1 MRRLLSLNMNIRNI
15 RLSWLIGLLL
25 MVSAILW
32 IGVQV
37 GRNAADHYQD
47 SMAFAR
53 ELHRIQSHRQDF
65 IYHFRNYVLRRN
77 ASDYQEAEASLRE
90 MQQAFTALNRRSPT
104 DSERDALQIIGSLI
118 DLYVTEHARA
128 KNSGD
133 QYLTPLQ
140 MDLIAHDGDSR
151 WPDALTVIE
160 QMRDRQLA
168 VSQNAIARL
177 RYELVAGA
185 VVIPLLLALGFYLL
199 RLLQQEEQLRQ
210 MLQASEQKLRE
221 ERDHAQRYLDITH
234 VLIVVVGA
242 DQRIQRINQQGCEL
256 LGYSMEEVVGKN
268 WFDHCV
274 PETIREEIRTLFVQL
289 IAGEL
294 EMTHD
299 LVGIDEIENEVQ
311 LRSGERRLI
320 AWRNGLLWD
329 SSGQIVGVISSGQ
342 DITESRLIERT
353 IRESNESL
361 KKRVVE
367 RTRLLESANRSLVE
381 QQQRLYILKE
391 LAELANTATHFREVL
406 ERAISLICSHF
417 NWPVGHAFIRSDA
430 HEMLLTAPVWYLSDP
445 ERYQDFQQHSDQIL
459 FPRHIG
465 IVGQVM
471 AAGSPQWFDDLA
483 DRPDFLR
490 RDAIRLNNL
499 RSGLF
504 CPIIIKGQVGS
515 LLEFFTPTEQRFNA
529 DIAEFMAQAATLLG
543 VVAEAITDKAE
554 LRKLALFAQESSSVL
569 IVTDRDERIEWV
581 NPGFT
586 AVTGYSLEEVIGRNP
601 GELLQG
607 PESDPVVVAEMKASL
622 HVADKIEVELI
633 NYRKSGE
640 KFWVAISIQPI
651 RNAAGEV
658 EKFIS
663 IQQEVTARKAIE
675 DALRSKEEEMRSI
688 VENVVDGIICIDETG
703 IVRSFNP
710 AAEQIFGYRADE
722 TIGRNIALLIPE
734 PHRSQHNRYLKR
746 YTDTNQSSGVM
757 GNTVEVMAVRQDG
770 SSIPLE
776 VAVNEYWMRGE
787 RFFTGIL
794 RDITE
799 RKRITAELER
809 AKTEAEQAS
818 RAKSAFLATMSHEIR
833 TPMNGVIGMIE
844 LLRQSDL
851 DAQQIEA
858 VDIIRESAFSLLN
871 IIEDILDFS
880 KIEADKL
887 SLEHMAVP
895 LAQVTEGVA
904 VTLATVAAKKGVLVT
919 VFVDPQLPDFVLSDQ
934 TRLRQILYNLLGNA
948 VKFSSG
954 RPAQPGRVSLRAELA
969 GWEAEKAVVRFQIA
983 DNGIGIEPHILTQ
996 LFQPFTQA
1004 ESSTT
1009 RRFGGT
1015 GLGLSICARL
1025 VAMMGGQINV
1035 QSVADQGST
1044 FTVTASFEISAEC
1057 AISAEPFHDLHG
1069 INILVIASD
1078 PLIGNDLSVY
1088 LNQAGAAAE
1097 WVSDA
1102 GSAVTRVQ
1110 RLPGSL
1116 VIVVVEI
1123 EAFDPPIEQ
1132 VRTVLAAIPRQQ
1144 LLSYLRLTSAPVKS
1158 AATADWIP
1166 ISLHALRRMT
1176 LLRAVAVAANRASPD
1191 IQSNPA
1197 EIALLPTVTAPTVEE
1212 AQAQGRLILAAE
1224 DNETNQKVI
1233 RYQLNRLGYAVEIAG
1248 DGLEALAC
1256 WRSGTYALLLSD
1268 LHMPRLDGYE
1278 LATIIRREEAA
1289 QGRERMPI
1297 IAFTANAL
1305 KGEADRCFALGMDDY
1320 LSKPIQLEM
1329 LRAKMEKWLP
1339 IRVAAKA
1346 ETAASLNTV
1355 SETLAQES
1363 DPNQDPVNPQVLKDV
1378 IGDDPV
1384 MVMEFL
1390 QDFLASAT
1398 QAVTQLHAAW
1408 QERRAEEISAIGHRI
1423 KSSARAVGAMSFGE
1437 LCADLEKAG
1446 KAVDW
1451 GQIDNAMGQLDSI
1464 FGAVERF
1471 IVCYGS
1477 EVNHD
1482 GE

>member
-1 MRRLLSLNMNIRNI
+1 MNLNMNIRNI

-37 GRNAADHYQD
+37 SRNAVGHYQD
-47 SMAFAR
+47 AVAYAQ
-53 ELHRIQSHRQDF
+53 ELQRIQRYHQNF
-65 IYHFRNYVLRRN
+65 IYHFRNYVLRRD
-77 ASDYQEAEASLRE
+77 ASDYEQAGASLRE
-90 MQQAFTALNRRSPT
+90 MQQAFAALNRRLST
-104 DSERDALQIIGSLI
+104 GAERDALQIISSLI
-118 DLYVTEHARA
+118 DLYVTDHARA

-140 MDLIAHDGDSR
+140 MDLIAHDGGSR
-151 WPDALTVIE
+151 WHDALTVIE
-160 QMRDRQLA
+160 QARDRQLA

-177 RYELVAGA
+177 SYELVAGA
-185 VVIPLLLALGFYLL
+185 VVIPLLLAFGFYLL

-221 ERDHAQRYLDITH
+221 EHNHVQRYLDITQ
-234 VLIVVVGA
+234 VLIMVIGA
-242 DQRIQRINQQGCEL
+242 DQRIWRINQQGCEL
-256 LGYSMEEVVGKN
+256 LGYPMEELVGKN
-268 WFDHCV
+268 WFDHCI
-274 PETIREEIRTLFVQL
+274 PEANREEIRALLLQL

-294 EMTHD
+294 YLSHD
-299 LVGIDEIENEVQ
+299 LDGIDEIENEVQ

-329 SSGQIVGVISSGQ
+329 SNGQVVGVISSGQ
-342 DITESRLIERT
+342 DITESRLIEKT

-367 RTRLLESANRSLVE
+367 RTRALEKANCSLIE

-391 LAELANTATHFREVL
+391 LAEQANTVTHFREVL

-417 NWPVGHAFIRSDA
+417 NWPVGHAFIRSGA
-430 HEMLLTAPVWYLSDP
+430 HEVLLTAPVWYLSDP

-490 RDAIRLNNL
+490 RDAIRLSNL

-504 CPIIIKGQVGS
+504 CPIIIKGQVES
-515 LLEFFTPTEQRFNA
+515 LLEFFTPAEQSF
-529 DIAEFMAQAATLLG
+529 DTDMVEFMTQVATLLG

-554 LRKLALFAQESSSVL
+554 LRKLALFAQESSSIL
-569 IVTDRDERIEWV
+569 IVTDRNERIEWV

-586 AVTGYSLEEVIGRNP
+586 AVTGYTLEEVIGKNP
-601 GELLQG
+601 GEVLQG
-607 PESDPVVVAEMKASL
+607 PESDPVVIEQMRAAL
-622 HVADKIEVELI
+622 YVADKIEVELI

-663 IQQEVTARKAIE
+663 IQQDVTARKAIE
-675 DALRSKEEEMRSI
+675 EALRSKEEEMRSI

-722 TIGRNIALLIPE
+722 AIGRNISLLMPE
-734 PHRSQHNRYLKR
+734 PHRGRHGRYLRR
-746 YTDTNQSSGVM
+746 YIDTNQSSGVM

-770 SSIPLE
+770 SSVPLE
-776 VAVNEYWMRGE
+776 VAVNEYWMRGQ
-787 RFFTGIL
+787 RLFTGIL

-809 AKTEAEQAS
+809 AKTEAEQAN

-851 DAQQIEA
+851 DAQQVEA
-858 VDIIRESAFSLLN
+858 VNIIRESAFSLLN

-887 SLEHMAVP
+887 SLEYMAVP

-904 VTLATVAAKKGVLVT
+904 LTLAPVATKKGVLIT
-919 VFVDPQLPDFVLSDQ
+919 VFVDPQLPSHVLSDQ

-1044 FTVTASFEISAEC
+1044 FTVTAPFEISAEC

-1097 WVSDA
+1097 WVSAA
-1102 GSAVTRVQ
+1102 GAAVTRVQ
-1110 RLPGSL
+1110 RLPDSL

-1144 LLSYLRLTSAPVKS
+1144 PLSYLRLTSAPIKP
-1158 AATADWIP
+1158 ATTADWIP

-1191 IQSNPA
+1191 VQPNPA
-1197 EIALLPTVTAPTVEE
+1197 ELALLPTVTAPTVEE

-1248 DGLEALAC
+1248 DGQEALTC

-1278 LATIIRREEAA
+1278 LATIIRREEVA

-1320 LSKPIQLEM
+1320 LSKPIQLDI

-1346 ETAASLNTV
+1346 ETAASLNAV
-1355 SETLAQES
+1355 SETPAQES
-1363 DPNQDPVNPQVLKDV
+1363 DPNLDPVNPQVLKNL
-1378 IGDDPV
+1378 IGDDPA
-1384 MVMEFL
+1384 MVREFL
-1390 QDFLASAT
+1390 QVFLASSA
-1398 QAVTQLHAAW
+1398 QAVTQLRAAW
-1408 QERRAEEISAIGHRI
+1408 QEHRAEEISAIGHRI
-1423 KSSARAVGAMSFGE
+1423 KSSARSVGAMEFGE
-1437 LCADLEKAG
+1437 LCADLEHASKTA
-1446 KAVDW
+1446 DW
-1451 GQIDNAMGQLDSI
+1451 SQIDSLITQLDPL
-1464 FGAVERF
+1464 FAAVERF
-1471 IVCYGS
+1471 IVRYCS
-1477 EVNHD
+1477 EVSHD